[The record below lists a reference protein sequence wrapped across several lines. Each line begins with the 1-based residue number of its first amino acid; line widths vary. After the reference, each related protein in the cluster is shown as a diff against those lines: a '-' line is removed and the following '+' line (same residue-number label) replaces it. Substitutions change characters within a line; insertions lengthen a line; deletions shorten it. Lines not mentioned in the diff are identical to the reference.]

1 MRSRHA
7 RTLLI
12 FSIDICQMRVYTY
25 IMKRTFPC
33 HCTTLRYAAQTLTE
47 VYDRVLAPS
56 GLKVTQY
63 VLLESILEDE
73 AEQSITDLAQ
83 KLGSD
88 RSTIGRNVHILVR
101 DGLVSL
107 SRGSDRREH
116 TVHVTKKGR
125 ETVSLANPLW
135 QKAQTA
141 VADTLGSD
149 QLNMLKTL
157 LSQLEEMS
165 I

>member
-1 MRSRHA
+1 
-7 RTLLI
+7 
-12 FSIDICQMRVYTY
+12 MRVYTY
-25 IMKRTFPC
+25 TMKRTFPC

-47 VYDRVLAPS
+47 VYDRVLTPS

-73 AEQSITDLAQ
+73 AEQSMTDLAQ

-88 RSTIGRNVHILVR
+88 RSTIGRNVRILVR

-116 TVHVTKKGR
+116 TVHVTQKGH
-125 ETVSLANPLW
+125 EAVSFARPLW

-141 VADTLGSD
+141 VAATLGQD
-149 QLNMLKTL
+149 QLNTLKTL
-157 LSQLEEMS
+157 LSQVEEIS

>member
-1 MRSRHA
+1 
-7 RTLLI
+7 
-12 FSIDICQMRVYTY
+12 MRVYTY

-47 VYDRVLAPS
+47 AYDRVLAPS

-63 VLLESILEDE
+63 VLLRSILQEE
-73 AEQSITDLAQ
+73 AEQSLTELAH

-88 RSTIGRNVHILVR
+88 RSTIGRNVRILVR

-116 TVHVTKKGR
+116 TVHVTEKGR
-125 ETVSLANPLW
+125 EAVSLANPLW
-135 QKAQTA
+135 QKSQTA
-141 VADTLGSD
+141 VEETLGED
-149 QLNMLKTL
+149 HLKMLRTL
-157 LSQLEEMS
+157 LAQLEEIS

>member
-1 MRSRHA
+1 M
-7 RTLLI
+7 
-12 FSIDICQMRVYTY
+12 
-25 IMKRTFPC
+25 
-33 HCTTLRYAAQTLTE
+33 LRYAAQTLTE

-63 VLLESILEDE
+63 VLLESILQDE

-83 KLGSD
+83 QLGSD
-88 RSTIGRNVHILVR
+88 RSTIGRNIHILVR

-116 TVHVTKKGR
+116 TVCVTQKGR
-125 ETVSLANPLW
+125 ETVSLATPLW
-135 QKAQTA
+135 QKSQAA
-141 VADTLGSD
+141 VEETLGED
-149 QLNMLKTL
+149 QLKTLRTL
-157 LSQLEEMS
+157 LSQLEEIS

>member
-1 MRSRHA
+1 M
-7 RTLLI
+7 
-12 FSIDICQMRVYTY
+12 
-25 IMKRTFPC
+25 
-33 HCTTLRYAAQTLTE
+33 
-47 VYDRVLAPS
+47 
-56 GLKVTQY
+56 
-63 VLLESILEDE
+63 LLETILEDE

-88 RSTIGRNVHILVR
+88 RSTIGRNVRILAR

-116 TVHVTKKGR
+116 TVHVTQKGR
-125 ETVSLANPLW
+125 EAVSLARPSW

-141 VADTLGSD
+141 VVDTLGQD
-149 QLNMLKTL
+149 QLNTLRTL
-157 LSQLEEMS
+157 LSQLEEVS

>member
-1 MRSRHA
+1 
-7 RTLLI
+7 
-12 FSIDICQMRVYTY
+12 
-25 IMKRTFPC
+25 MKRTFAC
-33 HCTTLRYAAQTLTE
+33 HCITLRYAAQTLTE
-47 VYDRVLAPS
+47 VYDRVLAPG

-63 VLLESILEDE
+63 VLLESILQGE
-73 AEQSITDLAQ
+73 AEQSMTDLAA

-88 RSTIGRNVHILVR
+88 RSTIGRNVRVLSR

-116 TVHVTKKGR
+116 TVHVTQKGR
-125 ETVSLANPLW
+125 ETVSLATPLW

-141 VADTLGSD
+141 VVDTLGED
-149 QLNMLKTL
+149 HLKMLKTL
-157 LSQLEEMS
+157 LSHLEEIS

>member
-1 MRSRHA
+1 
-7 RTLLI
+7 
-12 FSIDICQMRVYTY
+12 
-25 IMKRTFPC
+25 MKRTFPC

-47 VYDRVLAPS
+47 VYDRILAPS
-56 GLKVTQY
+56 GLRVTQY
-63 VLLESILEDE
+63 MLLETILEDE

-88 RSTIGRNVHILVR
+88 RSTIGRNVRILAR

-116 TVHVTKKGR
+116 TVHVTQKGR
-125 ETVSLANPLW
+125 EAVSLARPSW

-141 VADTLGSD
+141 VVDTLGQD
-149 QLNMLKTL
+149 QLNTLRTL
-157 LSQLEEMS
+157 LSQLEEVS

>member
-1 MRSRHA
+1 
-7 RTLLI
+7 
-12 FSIDICQMRVYTY
+12 MRVYTY

-63 VLLESILEDE
+63 VLLESILEGE

-88 RSTIGRNVHILVR
+88 RSTIGRNVRILAR
-101 DGLVSL
+101 DGLVSM

-116 TVHVTKKGR
+116 TVHLTEKGR
-125 ETVSLANPLW
+125 EAVSLAYPLW

-141 VADTLGSD
+141 VAETLGQD
-149 QLNMLKTL
+149 QLKMLKTL

>member
-1 MRSRHA
+1 
-7 RTLLI
+7 
-12 FSIDICQMRVYTY
+12 MRVYTC

-33 HCTTLRYAAQTLTE
+33 HCTNLRYAAQTLTE

-56 GLKVTQY
+56 GLKVTQF

-73 AEQSITDLAQ
+73 AEKSITDLAQ

-88 RSTIGRNVHILVR
+88 RSTIGRNVRILAR

-116 TVHVTKKGR
+116 TVHVTQKGR
-125 ETVSLANPLW
+125 ETVSLATPLW
-135 QKAQTA
+135 QKSQTA
-141 VADTLGSD
+141 VEETFGED
-149 QLNMLKTL
+149 QLKMLRTL
-157 LSQLEEMS
+157 LSQLEELS

>member
-1 MRSRHA
+1 
-7 RTLLI
+7 
-12 FSIDICQMRVYTY
+12 MRVYTY
-25 IMKRTFPC
+25 TMKRTFLC

-73 AEQSITDLAQ
+73 AEQSMTDLAQ

-88 RSTIGRNVHILVR
+88 RSTIGRNVRILVR
-101 DGLVSL
+101 DELVSL

-116 TVHVTKKGR
+116 TVHVTQKGH
-125 ETVSLANPLW
+125 EAVSFARPLW

-141 VADTLGSD
+141 VADTLGQD
-149 QLNMLKTL
+149 QLKTLKTL
-157 LSQLEEMS
+157 LSQVEEIS

>member
-1 MRSRHA
+1 
-7 RTLLI
+7 
-12 FSIDICQMRVYTY
+12 MRVYTY
-25 IMKRTFPC
+25 IMKRMFPC

-56 GLKVTQY
+56 GLKVTQF
-63 VLLESILEDE
+63 VLLQSILEGE
-73 AEQSITDLAQ
+73 AEKSITDLAQ

-88 RSTIGRNVHILVR
+88 RSTIGRNVRILAR

-116 TVHVTKKGR
+116 TVHVSQKGR
-125 ETVSLANPLW
+125 EAVSLANPLW

-141 VADTLGSD
+141 VTDTLGPD
-149 QLNMLKTL
+149 QLKMLKTL

>member
-1 MRSRHA
+1 
-7 RTLLI
+7 
-12 FSIDICQMRVYTY
+12 MRVYTY
-25 IMKRTFPC
+25 IMERIFPC

-47 VYDRVLAPS
+47 VYDRVLALS
-56 GLKVTQY
+56 SLKVTQY
-63 VLLESILEDE
+63 VLLETILEDD
-73 AEQSITDLAQ
+73 AEQSMTDLAQ

-107 SRGSDRREH
+107 SRGSDRREQ

-125 ETVSLANPLW
+125 ETVSLAHPLW

-141 VADTLGSD
+141 VADTLGQD

-157 LSQLEEMS
+157 LSQLEEVS